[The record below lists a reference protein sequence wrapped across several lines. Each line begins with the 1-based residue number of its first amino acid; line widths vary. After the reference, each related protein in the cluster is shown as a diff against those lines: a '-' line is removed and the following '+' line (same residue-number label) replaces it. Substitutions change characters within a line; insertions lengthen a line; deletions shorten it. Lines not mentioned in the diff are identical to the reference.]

1 MFMMT
6 IKERSSQQFV
16 DVFVV
21 VFLLFVNS
29 PPASSS
35 GVKDAKI
42 WCIEKERQTL
52 LILKQGLVD
61 DYGRLSSWGSKK
73 EKADCCRWRGVHCSN
88 RTGHVTMLGLG
99 SLPIA
104 IPLRAHI
111 SPSLVEL
118 QHLNYLDLSNNN
130 FGSSRIPEFIG
141 SLSNLRHLNLSYAGF
156 GGTVPSQLGNLS
168 KLQSLDLSPYGGVNV
183 QNLDW
188 LSHLSSLRHLNLQN
202 VDLSN
207 AKEWFQSVNKLP
219 LLTSLRLGFCQ
230 LPKIVVPSY
239 LNFSTSLAILDLSG
253 NGLTSSS
260 FNWLFNFSSALIE
273 VDLSNN
279 RLQGVIPYA
288 FGNMISL
295 AHLDLSSN
303 QLEGGIPKS
312 FSYLSR
318 LQSLDLYFNKLND
331 SLSTIIQVLFGSMEN
346 SSLEFLQVSRNQL
359 RGSLPNNISFPRL
372 TDLHLDRNLLDGSFP
387 ETFGQPLC
395 NLIVL
400 DLSQNQITGSL
411 PDLTL
416 CSSLREL
423 YLWKNQFKGTLS
435 RSIGQLPKLEV
446 LDVNSNH
453 LEGLVFEAHLSNLS
467 RLQFLD
473 LSLNSL
479 VLKFNSG
486 WIPPFH
492 LDTIRLR
499 SCKLGPHFPKW
510 LQTQKNFSLL
520 DISAAGISAT
530 IPSWFWDLSPRMRL
544 LNISY
549 NQINGIMPD
558 LSLKFPAFPAIDLSS
573 NHFAGPIPFLP
584 RTATSLNLSKNEF
597 SGSVSFLCTIKFEQ
611 LTRLDL
617 SDNIIGG
624 ELPDCW
630 MQFTY
635 LDVLNLANN
644 NLTGKIPRS
653 LGSISKLKVL
663 QLRNNSFTG
672 ELPLPLRNCINLI
685 IIDLGDNRISGTI
698 PTWIGESLSML
709 VVFSLRSNEF
719 HGSIP
724 TNFCQ
729 LNNIQILDL
738 SLNNI
743 SGTIPMCLDN
753 FLAMTQTQRFDPT
766 IYVIYD
772 QTYTIR
778 DGEEGYYS
786 PHYVLS
792 ALLVWKGREYEYK
805 NTLGLVKS
813 IDLSSNKLT
822 GEIPSNIT
830 RLVGLVAMNFSRNR
844 LTGPMPADIGDLKLL
859 ESLDLSRNQLS
870 RGIPISLSNLNFL
883 SHLDLSDNNLSGR
896 IPLSTQLQS
905 LDNSTFVGNPELCGA
920 PLTKVCPGDE
930 APQNP
935 KGPDGTYGLDNQ
947 EDEDTFIT
955 TGFYV
960 SMGLGFTFG
969 FCGVFGSLILNRTW
983 RHAYFQF
990 LMNIIDWVYVAVA
1003 LNTARLRTRLRM

>member
-1 MFMMT
+1 
-6 IKERSSQQFV
+6 
-16 DVFVV
+16 
-21 VFLLFVNS
+21 
-29 PPASSS
+29 
-35 GVKDAKI
+35 
-42 WCIEKERQTL
+42 
-52 LILKQGLVD
+52 
-61 DYGRLSSWGSKK
+61 
-73 EKADCCRWRGVHCSN
+73 
-88 RTGHVTMLGLG
+88 MLGLG

-104 IPLRAHI
+104 IPLRGNI

-118 QHLNYLDLSNNN
+118 QHLNYLDPSNNN
-130 FGSSRIPEFIG
+130 FGGSRIPEFIG

-168 KLQSLDLSPYGGVNV
+168 KLQSLDLSPYGGMNV
-183 QNLDW
+183 QNLEW

-219 LLTSLRLGFCQ
+219 LLTSLRLGLCR

-239 LNFSTSLAILDLSG
+239 INFSTSLAILDLSG

-260 FNWLFNFSSALIE
+260 FDWLFNFSSALIE

-279 RLQGVIPYA
+279 RLQ
-288 FGNMISL
+288 
-295 AHLDLSSN
+295 
-303 QLEGGIPKS
+303 
-312 FSYLSR
+312 
-318 LQSLDLYFNKLND
+318 
-331 SLSTIIQVLFGSMEN
+331 
-346 SSLEFLQVSRNQL
+346 
-359 RGSLPNNISFPRL
+359 
-372 TDLHLDRNLLDGSFP
+372 
-387 ETFGQPLC
+387 
-395 NLIVL
+395 
-400 DLSQNQITGSL
+400 
-411 PDLTL
+411 
-416 CSSLREL
+416 
-423 YLWKNQFKGTLS
+423 
-435 RSIGQLPKLEV
+435 
-446 LDVNSNH
+446 
-453 LEGLVFEAHLSNLS
+453 
-467 RLQFLD
+467 
-473 LSLNSL
+473 
-479 VLKFNSG
+479 
-486 WIPPFH
+486 
-492 LDTIRLR
+492 
-499 SCKLGPHFPKW
+499 
-510 LQTQKNFSLL
+510 
-520 DISAAGISAT
+520 AT

-584 RTATSLNLSKNEF
+584 CTATSLNLSKNKF

-617 SDNIIGG
+617 SDNIIDG
-624 ELPDCW
+624 EVPDCW

-653 LGSISKLKVL
+653 LGSILKLKVL

-753 FLAMTQTQRFDPT
+753 FLAMTQTKRFDPT

-813 IDLSSNKLT
+813 IDLSKFQ
-822 GEIPSNIT
+822 
-830 RLVGLVAMNFSRNR
+830 A
-844 LTGPMPADIGDLKLL
+844 
-859 ESLDLSRNQLS
+859 
-870 RGIPISLSNLNFL
+870 IS
-883 SHLDLSDNNLSGR
+883 
-896 IPLSTQLQS
+896 
-905 LDNSTFVGNPELCGA
+905 
-920 PLTKVCPGDE
+920 
-930 APQNP
+930 
-935 KGPDGTYGLDNQ
+935 
-947 EDEDTFIT
+947 
-955 TGFYV
+955 
-960 SMGLGFTFG
+960 
-969 FCGVFGSLILNRTW
+969 
-983 RHAYFQF
+983 
-990 LMNIIDWVYVAVA
+990 
-1003 LNTARLRTRLRM
+1003 